1 MSIFNS
7 ILKKQTSQQ
16 QQPRKMKYYKL
27 YGTPYLLLDI
37 NERDN
42 KLRELASILSQAE
55 RGYIYS
61 RKFRSVY
68 EFLGEHFDIVQSE
81 YVLATEKDMNLEPTS
96 EPQRPKLI
104 REYDKYIETEQGFAR
119 VLVGYSF
126 STKIREA
133 ALSFYPE
140 KITPKMFEVF
150 LQFNKVPTSSIR
162 NYLTS
167 LEVKKARMSRYASAS
182 TSIEEMLTRS
192 ERLKKDIDE
201 LASDTFKFRVLIVV
215 HTDTKQELDTAT
227 KEVVQKAQENGILLD
242 IPCCAQGDLYY
253 LRSNISYRYSSG
265 ISTAKLYPLAG
276 TSLVEGDK
284 SVFLGVDDK
293 GNPIAID
300 YFASVNGRQNPHWCI
315 IGTTGAGKT
324 TSASALIYR
333 SLKVYEDIYI
343 FIIDP
348 MANFNRFFEDLADLN
363 IVFSDDRD
371 LGLDPIRLVAE
382 NVVSSGNIADFITEQ
397 YGIPHEL
404 RGLLVSLIEQSKT
417 LKELLENV
425 EDFANKK
432 SATEYRKLYNYLLNM
447 VTGADKKIYL
457 GEPIDLKGKKFV
469 ILGLKTEDARKKRI
483 ASALLML
490 YAYSMINRLPRD
502 VKKVLLIDE
511 AHFLFESEP
520 ISEIIA
526 LIYRTARALRTS
538 MITMTQLIQH
548 YKLNKYSDEAFKLAN
563 NKLLL
568 KQERESAE
576 DLKALAKAS
585 DEEIDLI
592 LKASRGKGILLSGNI
607 RAPIQI
613 LLTEEEKMKW
623 RTE

>member
-1 MSIFNS
+1 MGIFNL
-7 ILKKQTSQQ
+7 LKPVPQQ
-16 QQPRKMKYYKL
+16 QQQIKYYIL
-27 YGTPYLLLDI
+27 NGVPYLLLDVA
-37 NERDN
+37 ERDN
-42 KLRELASILSQAE
+42 KLRELASLLSQAE
-55 RGYIYS
+55 RGYIYAK
-61 RKFRSVY
+61 KFQSVY
-68 EFLGEHFDIVQSE
+68 EFQGEHFDIVQSN
-81 YVLATEKDMNLEPTS
+81 YILATDKEMNLERAE
-96 EPQRPKLI
+96 EPQRPRLAK
-104 REYDKYIETEQGFAR
+104 EHEKYVETDQGLAR
-119 VLVGYSF
+119 VFTAYSF
-126 STKIREA
+126 STKIPEA
-133 ALSFYPE
+133 ALSFYSE
-140 KITPKMFEVF
+140 KVTPKIFEVF
-150 LQFNKVPTSSIR
+150 LQFNKIPSSSVR

-182 TSIEEMLTRS
+182 TTIEEMLARS

-201 LASDTFKFRVLIVV
+201 LASDTFRFRVIIVV
-215 HTDTKQELDTAT
+215 HTDTKQELESIT
-227 KEVVQKAQENGILLD
+227 KEILQKAQENGILLD
-242 IPCCAQGDLYY
+242 VPCCVQSDLYY
-253 LRSNISYRYSSG
+253 LKSNISYRISSG
-265 ISTAKLYPLAG
+265 ISIAKLYPLSG
-276 TSLVEGDK
+276 TSLVEDNAI
-284 SVFLGVDDK
+284 FLGVDDK
-293 GNPIAID
+293 GNPIAIN

-315 IGTTGAGKT
+315 VGTTGAGKT

-348 MANFNRFFEDLADLN
+348 MANFNKFFEGMADLN
-363 IVFSDDRD
+363 IVFSDDIY
-371 LGLDPIRLVAE
+371 LGLDPIHLVAE

-425 EDFANKK
+425 EDFARKK

-538 MITMTQLIQH
+538 IITMTQLIQH

-576 DLKALAKAS
+576 DLKVLAKAS

-592 LKASRGKGILLSGNI
+592 LKATRGRGILLSGNI
-607 RAPIQI
+607 RTPIQV